1 MGLENIHSLS
11 KQGQYILQ
19 VELTDWAGQQLP
31 VARYRF
37 QLDGVEKKF
46 TLHLEDESSSGVQEK
61 IMSTGASGLPFSTAD
76 RDNDLA
82 ADVNCAE
89 LLSGTTSLAPKPQHM
104 QTKLSGWVHTSKKI
118 EIKLKVLGCLFT
130 KMLFCCRWLVVQRLW
145 RVEPQWQ
152 ISQRAKRT
160 QATKTRDVLDVLK
173 GTKLLCE
180 DYSAK
185 DRTRHNKATSRCLM
199 LEHQRQHLLA

>member
-1 MGLENIHSLS
+1 MFNLTMFCPSGEFWLGLENIHSLS

-19 VELTDWAGQQLP
+19 VELADWAGQQLP

-37 QLDGVEKKF
+37 QLDGEEKKF

-104 QTKLSGWVHTSKKI
+104 QTKLSGWVHTSKTI
-118 EIKLKVLGCLFT
+118 LGSSGLSFH
-130 KMLFCCRWLVVQRLW
+130 KNALLLQVVGGSAIVASRTSMADIPEGRAHSGDKDEGCFGRPQRD
-145 RVEPQWQ
+145 
-152 ISQRAKRT
+152 
-160 QATKTRDVLDVLK
+160 KTTL
-173 GTKLLCE
+173 
-180 DYSAK
+180 
-185 DRTRHNKATSRCLM
+185 
-199 LEHQRQHLLA
+199 